1 MLSLSDILYNFAGS
15 IHKTESLERYN
26 KSMLKVKKI
35 SLTLVMVISMHF
47 MMTGQSNVIVNASS
61 SVNRMMDNFINNGKA
76 NENIKAWRIQI
87 ITTDDRREMEDAMS
101 LFGRLYPEIN
111 KDWKHIAP
119 YYQVRV
125 GFYETKNK
133 LMPQLLEMKKSF
145 PAATPVH
152 DNVSKRALVNQ

>member
-1 MLSLSDILYNFAGS
+1 M
-15 IHKTESLERYN
+15 HKIECIERYN

-47 MMTGQSNVIVNASS
+47 MMTGQSNVIVNASP

-87 ITTDDRREMEDAMS
+87 ITTDDRREMENAMAQFS
-101 LFGRLYPEIN
+101 SLYPGII
-111 KDWKHIAP
+111 KDWKHVAP

-125 GFYETKNK
+125 GFFETRNK
-133 LMPQLLEMKKSF
+133 LMPQLLEMKKYF

-152 DNVSKRALVNQ
+152 DNVSKRALVN